1 MWRLSQFFVFP
12 RRGYYTYAGRNHDV
26 CEFQLQF
33 LNGNVEGRGVDD
45 VGRALPGEVLGKVKL
60 GQNKVCRRRLKTIE
74 VWKFWKFWNLEEAK
88 HNPRLS
94 PFTLGPRSK
103 SRSTVAAMNVSL
115 VGLVS

>member
-1 MWRLSQFFVFP
+1 MLKQYRIGNTMKQFEKENMWRLSQFFVFP

-60 GQNKVCRRRLKTIE
+60 GQKQSVSKTIE
-74 VWKFWKFWNLEEAK
+74 DY
-88 HNPRLS
+88 
-94 PFTLGPRSK
+94 
-103 SRSTVAAMNVSL
+103 
-115 VGLVS
+115 